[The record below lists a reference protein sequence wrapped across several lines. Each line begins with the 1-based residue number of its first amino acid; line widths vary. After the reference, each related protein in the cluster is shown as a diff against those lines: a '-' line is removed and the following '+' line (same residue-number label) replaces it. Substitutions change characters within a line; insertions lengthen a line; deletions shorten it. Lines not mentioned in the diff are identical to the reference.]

1 MQGIPFP
8 IILKNDIVNC
18 FEYGM
23 KMKTPSK
30 IKLFLRF
37 YKPVMLLKLVKNLQS
52 RKFCH
57 LKNTPLD
64 RRKFDFKLHSVLLQ
78 QNPHFR
84 VTSVQ
89 F

>member
-8 IILKNDIVNC
+8 ISLKNDIVNC

-37 YKPVMLLKLVKNLQS
+37 YKPVMLLFSGWVWWALGHMEFGSPVNP
-52 RKFCH
+52 
-57 LKNTPLD
+57 TPI
-64 RRKFDFKLHSVLLQ
+64 RGAY
-78 QNPHFR
+78 N
-84 VTSVQ
+84 VTTLPLAHPELIA
-89 F
+89 